1 MNCSRSRWQKKKTAA
16 HAAGCRAYPAPD
28 ADRELQPTSPATVQ
42 TQPRQPPTSVAA
54 LGVRHFPIRESAL
67 LSVTSLWSDTVA
79 DQTRF
84 RRAGSVEQPCR
95 TRWLPEGSRRR
106 QVFFPPCLPFL
117 IRYGANVGESERCR
131 SRQRSWSG
139 VGTRR
144 TAARAPPTS

>member
-84 RRAGSVEQPCR
+84 RRAGSVEQPWVNAPSPSTPR
-95 TRWLPEGSRRR
+95 
-106 QVFFPPCLPFL
+106 FP
-117 IRYGANVGESERCR
+117 CR
-131 SRQRSWSG
+131 SRLEAS
-139 VGTRR
+139 V
-144 TAARAPPTS
+144 